1 MRRLIGGKSL
11 VRAGLGKEELG
22 LAVGLRLLWSL
33 VRGGRRRSRE
43 EGLSVERKT
52 KSGAGLPP
60 DFIGDREESEGGVY
74 LPNTCYICIG
84 RSLEEHHAPR

>member
-1 MRRLIGGKSL
+1 M
-11 VRAGLGKEELG
+11 
-22 LAVGLRLLWSL
+22 
-33 VRGGRRRSRE
+33 
-43 EGLSVERKT
+43 ERKT

>member
-1 MRRLIGGKSL
+1 MRRIIGGKSL
-11 VRAGLGKEELG
+11 VRAGLGKEKLG
-22 LAVGLRLLWSL
+22 LAVGLRSLWSL

-43 EGLSVERKT
+43 EGLSMERKT

-60 DFIGDREESEGGVY
+60 QIRGDREGAEGGVY
-74 LPNTCYICIG
+74 LPNTYYICIG